1 MTINSD
7 HDRPEDAAGKSD
19 KTQPIPYP
27 SQPVAWGIVALLLL
41 IYTVSFID
49 RQILALLVGPIK
61 SDLGVSDLEFGLLT
75 GLSFALFYTFFGI
88 PFARLADS
96 RSRRGLIA
104 FGIAFW
110 SLATAACGLARNF
123 GMLFI
128 ARMGVGI
135 GEATLTPAANS
146 LISDLFPPHL
156 RGRAISIYTLGIPLG
171 SALAFLFGGA
181 VIAWVS
187 ASPTQSL
194 PFFGEIRGW
203 QMTFVIVGLPGILLS
218 AAMLLFVKEPPRRE
232 RLNQSTEPVPIK
244 DVARY
249 FLARWRVYG
258 LGFTGIAFLSA
269 LGYGTIYFIGAFF
282 GRVHGF
288 SPAEIGLTFGLILLI
303 FGTAG
308 IVFAGILAD
317 RWVAQG
323 RSDAH
328 VRILI
333 LSIVFGAPFALSF
346 PLVSSPAL
354 AIALLSG
361 AVFFSNWVW
370 GTAYAGVA
378 AASPNELRGQATAIY
393 LFVINLIGLGL
404 GPTLFGFLT
413 TKVFADDQ
421 MIDWAYVVV
430 ALIAMPI
437 AFICL
442 MIARPA
448 FARQFDEVNRL

>member
-1 MTINSD
+1 MNSD
-7 HDRPEDAAGKSD
+7 HDKQKDATALSE
-19 KTQPIPYP
+19 KTMQVPYP
-27 SQPVAWGIVALLLL
+27 SQPVAWAVVALLLL

-49 RQILALLVGPIK
+49 SQILALLVGPIK
-61 SDLGVSDLEFGLLT
+61 SDLGVSDLEFGMLT

-96 RSRRGLIA
+96 KSRRGLIA

-194 PFFGEIRGW
+194 PFFI
-203 QMTFVIVGLPGILLS
+203 VVGLPGVLLS

-232 RLNQSTEPVPIK
+232 RLNQSAAPVPIK
-244 DVARY
+244 EAARY

-288 SPAEIGLTFGLILLI
+288 TPAEIGLSFGLVLLI

-308 IVFAGILAD
+308 IIFAGILAD
-317 RWVAQG
+317 RWVAKG

-328 VRILI
+328 VRVLI
-333 LSIVFGAPFALSF
+333 LSIIFGAPFALSF

-404 GPTLFGFLT
+404 GPTFFGFLT

-437 AFICL
+437 ALICL
-442 MIARPA
+442 MLARPA